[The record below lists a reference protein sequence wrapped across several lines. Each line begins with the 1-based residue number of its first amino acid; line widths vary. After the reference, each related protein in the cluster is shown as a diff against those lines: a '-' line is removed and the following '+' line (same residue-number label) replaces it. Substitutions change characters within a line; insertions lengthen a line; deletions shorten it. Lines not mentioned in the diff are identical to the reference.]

1 MMRMNGICFPS
12 AQSAINSDAFTAAS
26 GQPMHQT
33 AATPEVAPAIRKKKP
48 WTRKRKIIF
57 GAVGLVVLWIIVAII
72 QSKREKPIPVT
83 TDKALRKTI
92 VQTVS
97 ATGKVQPEIEVKISP
112 EVAGEIIELP
122 VEDGKP
128 VKKADLLVKIKP
140 DSYKALLEQ
149 QEAAISAAKATNLQ
163 QKATMMKTEQ
173 DLKRADDMYAKKTI
187 SIQEYNTAQAAADV
201 AKNTFESSLHEIERA
216 EAGSSQARDQLSK
229 TTVYSPIDGTV
240 TILNSKLG
248 ERIVATGQFAGTEVM
263 RVADLGHMEAR
274 VDVNEN
280 DVVNVKVTDKANVK
294 IDAYGDRKFHGTV
307 YQIANTG
314 KTTGAGTQEEV
325 TNFEVKIRI
334 DDHDVTLKPGLSCT
348 ADIETNMIKD
358 AVAVPMQAVTIRTGE
373 SNLSPEE
380 IEKKK
385 QKAAARDKG
394 DNNAEFTNEKQE
406 KAAKKEEREK
416 LAKVVFLKNGSKAK
430 LVKVTTGISDD
441 TYMEIKSGVQ
451 PGDEV
456 ISGSYSAISRKLKDG
471 AKVTYDK
478 ETAK

>member
-1 MMRMNGICFPS
+1 
-12 AQSAINSDAFTAAS
+12 
-26 GQPMHQT
+26 MHQ
-33 AATPEVAPAIRKKKP
+33 ALATPETAPKVERKRRS
-48 WTRKRKIIF
+48 TRKRQIII
-57 GAVGLVVLWIIVAII
+57 GVVGFFVLWLIVSILL
-72 QSKREKPIPVT
+72 SKREKPIPVT
-83 TDKALRKTI
+83 TEKAVRKTI
-92 VQTVS
+92 LQIVS
-97 ATGKVQPEIEVKISP
+97 ATGKVQPETEVKISP
-112 EVAGEIIELP
+112 EVAGEIIDLP
-122 VEDGKP
+122 VEDGKG
-128 VKKADLLVKIKP
+128 VNKGDLLVRIKP

-149 QEAAISAAKATNLQ
+149 QEAAISTAKATNLQ
-163 QKATMMKTEQ
+163 QKATMLKTEQ
-173 DLKRADDMYAKKTI
+173 DIKRAEDMYAKKTI
-187 SIQEYNTAQAAADV
+187 SVQEYNAAQAAYDV
-201 AKNTFESSLHEIERA
+201 AKNTYESSLHEIERA
-216 EAGSSQARDQLSK
+216 QAGSSQARDQLSK

-280 DVVNVKVTDKANVK
+280 DVVNVKGGDKANVK

-348 ADIETNMIKD
+348 ADIETSMVKD
-358 AVAVPMQAVTIRTGE
+358 AVAVPMQAVTIRTGD

-385 QKAAARDKG
+385 QKTAQRDKG
-394 DNNAEFTNEKQE
+394 DNNAEYVNERQE
-406 KAAKKEEREK
+406 KATQREEREK
-416 LAKVVFLKNGSKAK
+416 LAKVVFLKKGSKAQS
-430 LVKVTTGISDD
+430 VKVTTGISDD
-441 TYMEIKSGVQ
+441 TYMEIKTGVQ

-471 AKVTYDK
+471 AKVAYDK
-478 ETAK
+478 EATK